1 MEDAIALVDCSCGSR
16 APACAPGSRIIAARR
31 AGQGG
36 REAGHVVLPRHQPQ
50 HHDQDDGHGR
60 GQRLAYD
67 DVVAFALDN
76 ATT

>member
-1 MEDAIALVDCSCGSR
+1 VRIAR
-16 APACAPGSRIIAARR
+16 PGLRSWLAHYRGQKS
-31 AGQGG
+31 GQGG